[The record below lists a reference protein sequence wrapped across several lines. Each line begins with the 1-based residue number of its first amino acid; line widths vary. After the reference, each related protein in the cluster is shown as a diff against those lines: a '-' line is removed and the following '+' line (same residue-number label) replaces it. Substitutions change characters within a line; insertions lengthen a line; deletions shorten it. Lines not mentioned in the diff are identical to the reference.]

1 MKRIQENPYSLAS
14 DITGIGFRTADKI
27 ALATGMDGAVRNGL
41 KPGWNMR

>member
-27 ALATGMDGAVRNGL
+27 ALRPGWTAPVRNGL